1 MKPGTGTIIL
11 VAALLAAFG
20 IELASHSV
28 GNEALLLKLGAL
40 PDNGKLHSQYWR
52 LATYSLLHL
61 NGTHLLVNA
70 MLLLWIGRIVESRV
84 NIADASA
91 IYVSSVL
98 CSAALILLVHHLYPK
113 TGATMGASGGVFGLL
128 AAALIISYRQKAE
141 PLDRQ
146 SRLRTLLWIALLVG
160 LGISLLPGISM
171 AGHVGGLIGGVVVA
185 PVARLRKNV

>member
-1 MKPGTGTIIL
+1 
-11 VAALLAAFG
+11 
-20 IELASHSV
+20 
-28 GNEALLLKLGAL
+28 
-40 PDNGKLHSQYWR
+40 HSQYWR

-128 AAALIISYRQKAE
+128 AAALIISYRHKPQPVAG
-141 PLDRQ
+141 Q
-146 SRLRTLLWIALLVG
+146 SRLRALLRIALLAG
-160 LGISLLPGISM
+160 FGISFLPGTSM
-171 AGHVGGLIGGVVVA
+171 TGLDGCLVGGAVLA
-185 PVARLRKNV
+185 AR